1 MRKRLFG
8 ALAAL
13 VLTCPTAGA
22 SEPLTLDILLGLES
36 FGRIAVDPSGAVI
49 VFEERRARIDLPRY
63 DLQPEG
69 ALRYARLYR
78 ADIAAPEHVRP
89 LLPMDDDAGYTV
101 GPFSPDGGKVVVF
114 RLRDLE
120 YRLGVVDLVSGAVVW
135 TDLAPETGAWGRSVE
150 WVSDDALLV
159 LGMPDGD
166 LPPRLADANRTQ
178 RILPVLWARA
188 ARGEPAFISVGLGA
202 PEPERPL
209 RGLWRVDTRDGAA
222 TLLTEGAFLDFEA
235 SPNGRHAALIVDGPL
250 HALPDPDQATA
261 FRRTRGLRLVDTQS
275 GETRDPADAGDISTS
290 LLAWSPNADALLV
303 AAIDGGHPRFLLVS
317 PAGETRDVTP
327 SGVTPSLQLDFHG
340 SPTAEAGWIGASPV
354 VRGQDGWFL
363 AASSRTTKLDGLAPD
378 ARLIAQGQAGV
389 LFASQGRVLR
399 QTADNQPEDL
409 GPLAQV
415 ARPDGPLGQRAL
427 VGPMELDSAAVLDDA
442 HRLCRVTADP
452 SPKLCVQGP
461 SGAAVSWSRGTAV
474 ARGAEGRD
482 VNRLTATHD
491 SSVELVRSLNP
502 ELDAVDLAP
511 PRRIE
516 GRNGARGWLYAPAR
530 SGGPPPPVIVIPYP
544 DRTYATPPPTMRPEA
559 GNLTLNGQLLVAAGY
574 AVLYPDLPV
583 GPEPALGL
591 AETLLAVVDAAA
603 DADLLDRDRIGL
615 WGHSFGAW
623 TVVLAA
629 AQSPRIKAVVAL
641 NGSYDLAG
649 SLTGLTSHTRLAGE
663 NDAAL
668 MGTARWL
675 ESGQAAMQTAY
686 WNDPERY
693 RRASA
698 FEQAD
703 RITAPILLVHG
714 EMDHATGQAERM
726 YAALR
731 RLHRPAALLYLIGE
745 DHSLH
750 NPGNTRIY
758 YDRVIGWFNRH
769 LMSAPPA
776 APSSAEPRPPSGPR

>member
-13 VLTCPTAGA
+13 VLTCPSPGA

-36 FGRIAVDPSGAVI
+36 FGRIAIDPSGAVI
-49 VFEERRARIDLPRY
+49 VFEERRARNDLPRY

-78 ADIAAPEHVRP
+78 AEIAAPEHVRP
-89 LLPMDDDAGYTV
+89 LLPMEDDAGYTV
-101 GPFSPDGGKVVVF
+101 GPFSPGGGKVIVF

-120 YRLGVVDLVSGAVVW
+120 YRLGVVDLASGAIVW

-150 WVSDDALLV
+150 WISDDALLV

-166 LPPRLADANRTQ
+166 LPPRLADTNRTQ
-178 RILPVLWARA
+178 RVLPALWARA
-188 ARGEPAFISVGLGA
+188 ARGEATFVSVGLGT

-209 RGLWRVDTRDGAA
+209 RGLWRVDAHNGAV
-222 TLLTEGAFLDFEA
+222 TLLTEGAFLDLES
-235 SPNGRHAALIVDGPL
+235 SPDGRQAALLVDGRL
-250 HALPDPDQATA
+250 HALPDSDQATE
-261 FRRTRGLRLVDTQS
+261 FRRTRSLRLVDTRS
-275 GETRDPADAGDISTS
+275 GETRDPSDARDISTS
-290 LLAWSPNADALLV
+290 LLTWSPTSDALLV
-303 AAIDGGHPRFLLVS
+303 AAIDADTPRLLS
-317 PAGETRDVTP
+317 IDPAGATRDITP
-327 SGVTPSLQLDFHG
+327 RGVTPSLQLDFHG
-340 SPTAEAGWIGASPV
+340 SPTAEAGWIGPSPV
-354 VRGQDGWFL
+354 VRGEDGWFL
-363 AASSRTTKLDGLAPD
+363 IAPSGATRLDGLAPN
-378 ARLIAQGQAGV
+378 ARLIAEGQAGA

-399 QTADNQPEDL
+399 QTADSPSEDL
-409 GPLAQV
+409 GPLAQTV
-415 ARPDGPLGQRAL
+415 RPDGPLGQRAL
-427 VGPMELDSAAVLDDA
+427 AGPMKLDSVAVSENAD
-442 HRLCRVTADP
+442 RLCRVSADP
-452 SPKLCVQGP
+452 SPEICIKGP
-461 SGAAVSWSRGTAV
+461 PGAAVSWSRATAV
-474 ARGAEGRD
+474 ARGAEGRE
-482 VNRLTATHD
+482 VNRLTATRGP
-491 SSVELVRSLNP
+491 STETIWSLNP
-502 ELDAVDLAP
+502 ELDAVELAP
-511 PRRIE
+511 PQRID
-516 GRNGARGWLYAPAR
+516 GPNGARGWLYAPAR
-530 SGGPPPPVIVIPYP
+530 SDGPPPVIVIPYP
-544 DRTYATPPPTMRPEA
+544 DRTYAAPPPTMRPEA

-583 GPEPALGL
+583 GSEPALGL
-591 AETLLAVVDAAA
+591 ADTLLAVVDAAA
-603 DADLLDRDRIGL
+603 DADLVDRDRIGL

-623 TVVLAA
+623 TVVIAA

-649 SLTGLTSHTRLAGE
+649 ALAGLTSHTRLAGE

-675 ESGQAAMQTAY
+675 ESGQAAMRTAY
-686 WNDPERY
+686 WSDPERY

-731 RLHRPAALLYLIGE
+731 RLQRPAALLYLIGE

-758 YDRVIGWFNRH
+758 YDKVIGWFDRH
-769 LMSAPPA
+769 LMTAPPA
-776 APSSAEPRPPSGPR
+776 APSIAEPRPPSGPG